1 MAFLLWKNGGILE
14 MERIFIDREW
24 CINYIL
30 LALNNIENSANKER
44 TIEELIEEIRT
55 MFDIYTDEAKIKQ
68 IEKEVLKRM
77 GKKKI
82 RIGIE
87 EK

>member
-1 MAFLLWKNGGILE
+1 
-14 MERIFIDREW
+14 
-24 CINYIL
+24 
-30 LALNNIENSANKER
+30 
-44 TIEELIEEIRT
+44 

>member
-1 MAFLLWKNGGILE
+1 MAFLLWKNGGIIE
-14 MERIFIDREW
+14 KERIFIDREW
-24 CINYIL
+24 CISYVL
-30 LALNNIENSANKER
+30 LALNNIENSANRER
-44 TIEELIEEIRT
+44 TVKGFIEEIRT

>member
-1 MAFLLWKNGGILE
+1 MAFLLWKNGGIIE
-14 MERIFIDREW
+14 MERTFIDREW
-24 CINYIL
+24 CISYIL
-30 LALNNIENSANKER
+30 LALNNIEDSANRER
-44 TIEELIEEIRT
+44 TVKEFIEEIRT

>member
-1 MAFLLWKNGGILE
+1 MAFLLWKNGGIIE

-24 CINYIL
+24 CISYIL
-30 LALNNIENSANKER
+30 LALNNIEDSANRER
-44 TIEELIEEIRT
+44 TVKEFIEEIRT

-68 IEKEVLKRM
+68 IEKEILKKI

-82 RIGIE
+82 IIGAE
-87 EK
+87 QK